1 MKRSRCLAL
10 LLVSICL
17 LTACSADGFE
27 GQSGTEAPT
36 RLDLSNEGLS
46 DVTYLQE
53 YTWLSQ
59 LDLRG
64 NEIGT
69 ADYDALRQALPD
81 CQIRWSVPI
90 AGERI
95 DSDATV
101 LRLKSFSEAD
111 AEALK
116 YFDSLTQ
123 VTIEGCTDYSLLTAT
138 AARYE
143 NVDIQWDVKVGTKTV
158 ASSTTSLKLGE
169 EAMDLAAICALVDA
183 LPALAELDLREQ
195 TLSDADKSALRQ
207 AYPHI
212 FFGWTVE
219 VLEGVSLD
227 SAETA
232 LDLRGHTITDVDA
245 LIAKLSLLPALE
257 NLDMCECGPSN
268 DEMMRIREA
277 LPDTKVVW
285 MIDVAGYRIR
295 TDIVGFSTGVITRFP
310 NGAGYR
316 TGSGNYA
323 RIYNGDFDN
332 LQYCTDL
339 IALDFG
345 HCYNVTDMSFVAK
358 LPKLKYL
365 VFSKS
370 GVADISALAVQT
382 ELEYLEFTDNQVRD
396 ISVLENCTKITYLCC
411 SNNPFTDMSPILLM
425 KGMERLFITASALSD
440 EDLQTLVDAFPD
452 AYLNISRDRTHG
464 DHLWRRGNW
473 PYVDMQRLYGMRAQF
488 QYGITPSPAP

>member
-1 MKRSRCLAL
+1 MKRWACLAL
-10 LLVSICL
+10 LMMALGL
-17 LTACSADGFE
+17 LTACHADVFK
-27 GQSGTEAPT
+27 GQAATEAPS
-36 RLDLSNEGLS
+36 RLDLSNAGLS
-46 DVTYLQE
+46 DIAYLQE
-53 YTWLSQ
+53 YTWLTG

-69 ADYDALRQALPD
+69 LDYDALCLALPD

-90 AGERI
+90 AGARI
-95 DSDATV
+95 DNDATV
-101 LRLKSFSEAD
+101 LRLKSFCEAD
-111 AEALK
+111 AEALQ

-123 VTIEGCTDYSLLTAT
+123 VTVEGCTDYPLLTAT

-143 NVDIQWDVKVGTKTV
+143 TVDFQWSVKVGTKTV
-158 ASSTTSLKLGE
+158 PSSTTSLKLDGE
-169 EAMDLAAICALVDA
+169 PVDLLGICALVDA
-183 LPALAELDLREQ
+183 LPQLVELDLREQ
-195 TLSDADKSALRQ
+195 MLSDADKQALRQ
-207 AYPHI
+207 AYPYI
-212 FFGWTVE
+212 QFGWTIE
-219 VLEGVSLD
+219 VLDGLTMD

-245 LIAKLSLLPALE
+245 LMAKLMLLPSLE
-257 NLDMCECGPSN
+257 RLDMCECGPSN
-268 DEMMRIREA
+268 EEMMRIREA
-277 LPDTKVVW
+277 LPDTKVIW

-295 TDIVGFSTGVITRFP
+295 TDIAGFSTGVITKFP

-316 TGSGNYA
+316 TGSGNYM

-339 IALDFG
+339 VALDFG
-345 HCYNVTDMSFVAK
+345 HCLNVTDMSFVAK

-365 VFSKS
+365 VFSKT
-370 GVADISALAVQT
+370 GVADISALATQT
-382 ELEYLEFTDNQVRD
+382 ELEYLEFTDNQVMD

-411 SNNPFTDMSPILLM
+411 SNNPFTDMSPILRM
-425 KGMERLFITASALSD
+425 TGMERLFITASALSD
-440 EDLQTLVDAFPD
+440 EDLQTLVDTFPD

-488 QYGITPSPAP
+488 QYGITPTPEP